1 MRVLTKILV
10 TMLVIAGAMFY
21 IRQSKVSPAKE
32 RTQDMGRGI
41 IIRFALYAIVSLS
54 LLASAGYWYW
64 DWQDGNKVVNV
75 TIVSPMSDDSV
86 VYQVRKKNIT
96 NNEITTVD
104 GIRVRLSNQERIIVA
119 NTVKE

>member
-1 MRVLTKILV
+1 MLTKILV
-10 TMLVIAGAMFY
+10 TILVIAGAMFY

-64 DWQDGNKVVNV
+64 DWQDGNKVVSV

-119 NTVKE
+119 NTVQE